1 MAKENPANSRLSVD
15 SGPFV
20 FHYLIHDGIC
30 YLTLTDRCSFH
41 PCSMPLRQSNAPSCC
56 GLLHPCMQVAPME
69 RRFHAVDGL
78 LWFVILQSGSSYLK
92 GGSFCFRSYPKKLA
106 YQYLEEL
113 QSEFTSLYGTQIQNA
128 TRPYA
133 FIKFGARNCLPY
145 GCMSQ
150 ERNIIDALCSTVGAM
165 GSFSMHNGMCGA
177 AWWPCTII
185 VQLWQGDSG
194 CICPFGKGPLPM

>member
-1 MAKENPANSRLSVD
+1 MHDRRVFLEQIHWSLPVFKTCAYEDVRTQTLFKKMAKENPANSRLSVD

-133 FIKFGARNCLPY
+133 FIKFGARNCLPIRLHVA
-145 GCMSQ
+145 G
-150 ERNIIDALCSTVGAM
+150 T
-165 GSFSMHNGMCGA
+165 
-177 AWWPCTII
+177 
-185 VQLWQGDSG
+185 
-194 CICPFGKGPLPM
+194 